1 MTRYTVSSQGIT
13 ITADGYEN
21 AMEILN
27 RHLAANNLK
36 PVEFAKPGEPD
47 QDDEYKYKGWE

>member
-1 MTRYTVSSQGIT
+1 MRYTVSSQGIT
-13 ITADGYEN
+13 ITAEGYEN

-36 PVEFAKPGEPD
+36 PIEFAQPGEPD
-47 QDDEYKYKGWE
+47 LDDEYKYERLEY